1 MKIDFSSKD
10 LFTWLDNQDNA
21 IFDELPFGVVK
32 MDLSGIV
39 IYYNKQESMIT
50 GVDPAM
56 AKGKNFFVQIAPC
69 TNNFMVAEKYKL
81 AELDEEFD
89 YLFTY
94 ATTPTKVRLRLLKS
108 IANTHQYMVV
118 QKY

>member
-39 IYYNKQESMIT
+39 NI
-50 GVDPAM
+50 
-56 AKGKNFFVQIAPC
+56 
-69 TNNFMVAEKYKL
+69 L
-81 AELDEEFD
+81 
-89 YLFTY
+89 
-94 ATTPTKVRLRLLKS
+94 
-108 IANTHQYMVV
+108 
-118 QKY
+118 